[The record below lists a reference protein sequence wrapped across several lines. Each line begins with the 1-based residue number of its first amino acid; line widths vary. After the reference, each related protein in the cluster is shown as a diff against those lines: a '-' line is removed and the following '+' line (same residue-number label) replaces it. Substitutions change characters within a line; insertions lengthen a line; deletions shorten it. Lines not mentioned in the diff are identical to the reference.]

1 MAPKPVY
8 TISAKQTTAALR
20 AYWPDI
26 YTVPFSQLLLSSQSK
41 IYFRIRFC
49 QVLQILLSI
58 FSSFHLFPSLKYQV
72 FNFTTRRNNSNR
84 NSIGILFGGAFL
96 NNFYSF
102 KLILTRKVEKFQKMT
117 LVTSYLYLF
126 VVLKHFRLEFCR
138 RHQNLSKSPLRIPTE
153 FQ

>member
-1 MAPKPVY
+1 MAPKPIY
-8 TISAKQTTAALR
+8 TSSAKQTTTALR

-72 FNFTTRRNNSNR
+72 FNFTNR
-84 NSIGILFGGAFL
+84 NSIGILFL

-117 LVTSYLYLF
+117 LVTSYLYRVNQQCCPGENHPETPWRPPSGGLQGVSGF
-126 VVLKHFRLEFCR
+126 FG
-138 RHQNLSKSPLRIPTE
+138 
-153 FQ
+153 